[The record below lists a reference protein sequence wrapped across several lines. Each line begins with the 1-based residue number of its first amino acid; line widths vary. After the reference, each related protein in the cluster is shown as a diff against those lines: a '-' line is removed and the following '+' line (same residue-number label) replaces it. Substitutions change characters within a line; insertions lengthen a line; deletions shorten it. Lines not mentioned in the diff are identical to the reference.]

1 MAIKLFVSDLDGT
14 MLPNRSAVSRENIEA
29 VRRAADAGVVVTIAT
44 GRMFEA
50 ALPVAEALGLD
61 VPVIAYNGG
70 LIKSPSGRVYE
81 EHTIETQT
89 AREIVAFCHDR
100 GWYIQEYS
108 GGRLRYAEQCA
119 ESQFYENSQGVPGI
133 AVGREGLLAH
143 AAGNCK
149 LLLVTEGRAAT
160 VARSEEIMAA
170 FGDAVDVTRSADRLI
185 EIVPKGISKASALRS
200 LAAKLGISIAE
211 TMAIGDAYNDLPML
225 QAAGKSVAMGNAFPE
240 VKAAAD
246 YETLTC
252 EENGLAAAIYA
263 YVLGMGADAPV
274 PLPKRDI

>member
-14 MLPNRSAVSRENIEA
+14 MLPNRSVVSRENIEA
-29 VRRAADAGVVVTIAT
+29 VRRAADAGVIVTIAT

-61 VPVIAYNGG
+61 VPIISYNGG
-70 LIKSPSGRVYE
+70 LIKSRGGRVYE
-81 EHTIETQT
+81 EHTIDAQT
-89 AREIVAFCHDR
+89 ARDIISFCHARD
-100 GWYIQEYS
+100 WYIQEYS
-108 GGRLRYAEQCA
+108 GGQLRYVEQCT
-119 ESQFYENSQGVPGI
+119 ESRFYENSQGVPGL
-133 AVGREGLLAH
+133 AVGREGMLAH

-149 LLLVTEGRAAT
+149 LLLVTGGRAAT
-160 VARSEEIMAA
+160 LARSEEISAA
-170 FGDAVDVTRSADRLI
+170 FGAVVDVTRSADTLV

-200 LAAKLGISIAE
+200 LAAKLGIPVAE

-225 QAAGKSVAMGNAFPE
+225 KAAGKSVAMGNAFPE

-252 EENGLAAAIYA
+252 EEHGLAAAIYA
-263 YVLGMGADAPV
+263 YVLGMGADGPV